1 MKPVVFLGDSLE
13 QIRAFPARPRR
24 DAGFPLDRVQRGF
37 DPDDW
42 KPMATVGPGAC
53 EIRVRDEAGAF
64 RVIYVAKFQRAVYVL
79 HAFQKK
85 AQKTSR
91 EYLAT
96 ARRRYNEA
104 REIDAKE

>member
-1 MKPVVFLGDSLE
+1 MRPVRFMGTAKYDLSV
-13 QIRAFPARPRR
+13 FPAKVRLR
-24 DAGFPLDRVQRGF
+24 AGHELFMVQVGH

>member
-1 MKPVVFLGDSLE
+1 MGTAKYDLSVFPEKVRLRAAHE
-13 QIRAFPARPRR
+13 QFM
-24 DAGFPLDRVQRGF
+24 VQVGR